1 LGSELTTKGAIKSY
15 DVLTNERI
23 STRKH
28 GWLVRAGVAAITT
41 TLDDGDKCVC
51 IELKKCSKSYIL

>member
-1 LGSELTTKGAIKSY
+1 
-15 DVLTNERI
+15 
-23 STRKH
+23 
-28 GWLVRAGVAAITT
+28 VRAGVVAITT